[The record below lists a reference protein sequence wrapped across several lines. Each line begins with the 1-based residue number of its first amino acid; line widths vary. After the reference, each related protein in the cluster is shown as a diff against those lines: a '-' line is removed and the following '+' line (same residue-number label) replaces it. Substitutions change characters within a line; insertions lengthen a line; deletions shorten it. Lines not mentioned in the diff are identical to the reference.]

1 MADNVGEGGGVGD
14 AKEKNCSSQL
24 FCGGS
29 SVLGMNRILIC
40 LIPNILFSTAVLRW
54 ILSAGDAPDTDL
66 HDP

>member
-14 AKEKNCSSQL
+14 AKEKNYSSQL

-29 SVLGMNRILIC
+29 SVLGMHRILIC
-40 LIPNILFSTAVLRW
+40 MIPNILFITAVLRW
-54 ILSAGDAPDTDL
+54 ILSARDEPDTDL